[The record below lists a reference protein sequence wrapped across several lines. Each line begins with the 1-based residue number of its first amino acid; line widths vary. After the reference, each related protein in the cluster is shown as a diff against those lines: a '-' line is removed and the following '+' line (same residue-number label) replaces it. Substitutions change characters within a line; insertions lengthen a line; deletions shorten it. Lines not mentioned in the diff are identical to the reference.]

1 MLVNLSTPWRSLI
14 VAACLLAGSLWLATA
29 APAATSPSGGAMP
42 KGFLWGTAI
51 AGFQSEMGR
60 GQDLDQTSDWWQ
72 WVHDPGNISS
82 KVTSGDLPE
91 NGPGFWSQYASDI
104 KLARKGLG
112 ANLFRLG
119 LEWSRLFPHAPTGLP
134 EGAADT
140 SPAMLRALD
149 ANADQS
155 AVARYRQIL
164 QSVRANKM
172 SPFVTLNHFTLPGW
186 IHDPI
191 AVREAFKGRRP
202 NADLPAL
209 QKAGW
214 LDDQI
219 VAQFGRYAAWAAW
232 RFGDLVDRWAPI
244 NEPMVVT
251 TNGYVNIPGAISG
264 NFPPGVYSFTAATAA
279 IQNLEAGNTVA
290 YEALK
295 TLDPTSKV
303 GLVQNMIAFTPSNP
317 AKAADV
323 TGSRHADYLFN
334 RLFVNAAVKGNIDR
348 NADDVLQPTE
358 RAVHGPRADF
368 LGVNYY
374 FRGRAQ
380 GLGRAFTPKIPVLDF
395 LPRTSYRWQLAPKAA
410 ACPTL
415 CSDFGSEIY
424 PAGLRQVLKTA
435 GSYDLPVIITENG
448 IADSTDRLRPKFLRD
463 HLRQIR
469 ASIRAKEANVVGW
482 IGWSLTDNF
491 EWVAGYRPKFGV
503 YSFNKQTLKRTPR
516 KKSVELLRRAATTNR
531 AP

>member
-1 MLVNLSTPWRSLI
+1 MSTNFRIPWRSSV
-14 VAACLLAGSLWLATA
+14 VAFCLLAGSLLLAA
-29 APAATSPSGGAMP
+29 PAPAPAATSPSGGAMP

-60 GQDLDQTSDWWQ
+60 GQDLDVNSDWWQ

-91 NGPGFWSQYASDI
+91 NGPGFWSQYASDV

-134 EGAADT
+134 EGAADA
-140 SPAMLRALD
+140 SPAMLHALD
-149 ANADQS
+149 AQADQGAVRHYRKILS
-155 AVARYRQIL
+155 AI
-164 QSVRANKM
+164 RAQKM
-172 SPFVTLNHFTLPGW
+172 SPFVTLNHFTLPAW
-186 IHDPI
+186 IDDPI

-219 VAQFGRYAAWAAW
+219 VPQFGRYAAWAAW

-244 NEPMVVT
+244 NEPMVVA

-279 IQNLEAGNTVA
+279 IQNLEAANTVA
-290 YEALK
+290 YDVIK

-317 AKAADV
+317 SKAADV
-323 TGSRHADYLFN
+323 KASAHADYLFN

-348 NADDVLQPTE
+348 NADGVLQPTE
-358 RAVHGPRADF
+358 RGVHGPRADF

-380 GLGRAFTPKIPVLDF
+380 GLGFAFTPKIPVLDF
-395 LPRTSYRWQLAPKAA
+395 LPRTGYRWEL
-410 ACPTL
+410 
-415 CSDFGSEIY
+415 
-424 PAGLRQVLKTA
+424 
-435 GSYDLPVIITENG
+435 
-448 IADSTDRLRPKFLRD
+448 
-463 HLRQIR
+463 
-469 ASIRAKEANVVGW
+469 
-482 IGWSLTDNF
+482 SLIHI
-491 EWVAGYRPKFGV
+491 
-503 YSFNKQTLKRTPR
+503 
-516 KKSVELLRRAATTNR
+516 
-531 AP
+531 